1 MTNQLEVEN
10 YKMKNR
16 ILTLLLITN
25 LSVLSASPGE
35 ASAIFL
41 LIAPGA
47 SAVGTGEAQ
56 VAKADDAY
64 ATYYNP
70 AGLAFQT
77 GQEYAGMH
85 VNWLPG
91 LADDINYEF
100 AAFKREIPWLGTIGG
115 NVTFLNLGEQAQTD
129 EVGQL
134 LGNFRSYMA
143 AVTASYGSKINER
156 SGWGIN
162 FKLIHQKLA
171 PQGTG
176 AEGSGSGSSTDFAFD
191 VGYLLKLDRINL
203 GLSISN
209 IGPEVDFV
217 DTEQGDPLPTNLKMG
232 LFANLYQNE
241 TTRLNLLFDANK
253 MLVARYGTMDWN
265 GNGVIDSGKEEGY
278 ADPWYK
284 ALYTSWLDDWYYGGD
299 VNIELIDGD
308 GDDVNSS
315 GQIII
320 GGYDLQ
326 ELGGTGVF
334 ELIPTL
340 SVDNGVQNYFDGYN
354 GEYDSWEGFT
364 DCNSETVTFN
374 NINYD
379 PGNYCSGMEF
389 WADEMGNGQYDNG
402 EPFEDSSDEFL
413 DFDDPNY
420 GIYNSEGKKEKG
432 TANDRSF
439 SAELEEMIYSLG
451 LEFWYT
457 DNFVFRLGYLHD
469 QEGSLKHPTLGAG
482 IKFGQYGFDLG
493 YILGKQG
500 EPRSN
505 TLLFS
510 LNMSL

>member
-1 MTNQLEVEN
+1 
-10 YKMKNR
+10 MKNK
-16 ILTLLLITN
+16 LLIILFLLKINFIT
-25 LSVLSASPGE
+25 ASPGE

-47 SAVGTGEAQ
+47 SAVATGEAQ
-56 VAKADDAY
+56 VAKSDDAY
-64 ATYYNP
+64 ATYSNP

-100 AAFKREIPWLGTIGG
+100 AAFKKNIPWLGTVGG
-115 NVTFLNLGEQAQTD
+115 NITFLNLGEQAQTD

-143 AVTASYGSKINER
+143 AATASYGSKINEN
-156 SGWGIN
+156 SSWGIN
-162 FKLIHQKLA
+162 FKVIHQKLA

-176 AEGSGSGSSTDFAFD
+176 GEGSGSGSSTDFAFD
-191 VGYLLKLDRINL
+191 VGYLLKADKFNF
-203 GLSISN
+203 GLSVSN

-232 LFANLYQNE
+232 IFTNIFQSE
-241 TTRLNLLFDANK
+241 RSRLNLLFDANK

-265 GNGVIDSGKEEGY
+265 GNGVIDSNKEQGY

-299 VNIELIDGD
+299 INIENVSCESCSEDI
-308 GDDVNSS
+308 NSS
-315 GQIII
+315 GQVII

-326 ELGGTGVF
+326 ELAPGTGVY
-334 ELIPTL
+334 ETIPTL
-340 SVDNGVQNYFDGYN
+340 VED
-354 GEYDSWEGFT
+354 
-364 DCNSETVTFN
+364 
-374 NINYD
+374 IN
-379 PGNYCSGMEF
+379 
-389 WADEMGNGQYDNG
+389 GNGQFDTYNGVYDSDLNEIFSDDNG
-402 EPFEDSSDEFL
+402 NGAYDEGEDFVDVSEEFL
-413 DFDDPNY
+413 DFDDPDY
-420 GIYNSEGKKEKG
+420 GIYNSDGEKEKG
-432 TANDRSF
+432 TGDDRSF

-451 LEFWYT
+451 LEYWYT

>member
-1 MTNQLEVEN
+1 
-10 YKMKNR
+10 MKNR

-77 GQEYAGMH
+77 GREYAGMH

-203 GLSISN
+203 GLSIAN

-265 GNGVIDSGKEEGY
+265 NNGVIDSGKEEGY

-299 VNIELIDGD
+299 INIENLSCDTCSE
-308 GDDVNSS
+308 DVNSS

-326 ELGGTGVF
+326 ELGETGVY

-340 SVDNGVQNYFDGYN
+340 SIDNGVQNQFDGYN
-354 GEYDSWEGFT
+354 GEYDSWEVYI
-364 DCNSETVTFN
+364 DDNE
-374 NINYD
+374 
-379 PGNYCSGMEF
+379 
-389 WADEMGNGQYDNG
+389 NGQYDDG
-402 EPFEDSSDEFL
+402 EDFTDSSDEFL
-413 DFDDPNY
+413 DFNDPNY
-420 GIYNSEGKKEKG
+420 GIYNSDGKKEKG
-432 TANDRSF
+432 TADDRSF